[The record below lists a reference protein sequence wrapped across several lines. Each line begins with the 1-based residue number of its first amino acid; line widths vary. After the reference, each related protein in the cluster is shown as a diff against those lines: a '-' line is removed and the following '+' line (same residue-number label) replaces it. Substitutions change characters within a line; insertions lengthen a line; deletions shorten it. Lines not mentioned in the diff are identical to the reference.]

1 MKGEGVMGDSGIKVE
16 RQDEDKIEEAIEP
29 VGREP

>member
-1 MKGEGVMGDSGIKVE
+1 MKGEGAMGDSEIKAE
-16 RQDEDKIEEAIEP
+16 RQVEDKIEEAIEP